1 MTPHLNGT
9 YTPSVMQKNIIGIK
23 WAIFLL
29 LIVSPVHGL
38 SAESSSKN
46 ILQDVSSDLSE
57 NGLTVRFTFS
67 EPVLKP
73 GPPVFGE
80 TSVRIDIPQASV
92 RPEKRFFYTGD
103 SRIPQIFA
111 SRLNAT
117 TLRVQ
122 LVLGEKLPFLKEN
135 FQVEEQGRSLVV
147 HLFKKEED
155 VLSEFLARAANRI
168 DFQET
173 QEEAGNPVSA
183 NEPVIANIATP
194 VTIEKNPPPE
204 LKQVADKSL
213 KTEIEF
219 SPPLRADK
227 GRGLDLNKP
236 LDPVAITV
244 KTFTMF
250 ALVLALMFLIF
261 FVFKKYVLKNT
272 IFGGNEKFVRVLGS
286 GFLGPKK
293 SVVMVEVAGE
303 VLVLGISNDNISL
316 LTQIQDKEKI
326 EEIKA
331 SKKEVNEGSFWNPR
345 KENKF
350 VQAGALPKTSLEG
363 VFAKYLKQ
371 FSRTSTEKEKSVSEV
386 TDLIRKNM
394 GKLKTS

>member
-1 MTPHLNGT
+1 MK
-9 YTPSVMQKNIIGIK
+9 KNFKWIK
-23 WAIFLL
+23 WIFFLL
-29 LIVSPVHGL
+29 IGVIPVQGL
-38 SAESSSKN
+38 SAESSVKN
-46 ILQDVSSDLSE
+46 FLQDVSSDLSE
-57 NGLTVRFTFS
+57 NGLTVRFEFN

-73 GPPVFGE
+73 GQPVFND
-80 TSVRIDIPQASV
+80 TSVQIDIPQASV
-92 RPEKRFFYTGD
+92 NPTKRYFYTGD
-103 SRIPQIFA
+103 SRIPQILV

-122 LVLGEKLPFLKEN
+122 LVLGEKLPQLKEN
-135 FQVEEQGRSLVV
+135 FQVEDQGRSLVV
-147 HLFKKEED
+147 HLLKKEED

-168 DFQET
+168 DFQEGP
-173 QEEAGNPVSA
+173 EEAVNPVSG
-183 NEPVIANIATP
+183 NESVKSNIQTP
-194 VTIEKNPPPE
+194 LAIEKNQPPVVKQIANKFPE
-204 LKQVADKSL
+204 
-213 KTEIEF
+213 TEIPDE
-219 SPPLRADK
+219 PPLRVEK
-227 GRGLDLNKP
+227 GRGLELNKP

-331 SKKEVNEGSFWNPR
+331 SRKEVNAGSFWSSR
-345 KENKF
+345 KGNDRAQDGV
-350 VQAGALPKTSLEG
+350 VQKTRLEG
-363 VFAKYLKQ
+363 AFANYLKH
-371 FSRTSTEKEKSVSEV
+371 FSRTPSEKEKSVSEV
-386 TDLIRKNM
+386 TDLIRKNI